1 MKPTVTLLLT
11 VVAALGLGVHGAFAG
26 PGPFDH
32 LAAIGQKQQP
42 KTKTLTY
49 SGLLNAIDADKVASA
64 RISGD
69 ATRTHITVSLRNG
82 KTADSAYLPS
92 DTLVQQ
98 HLVAHHVPVAVTGP
112 RALPFWIFAAL
123 PLALIAV
130 GLAVI
135 LFVRRNGTARSSRH
149 RGGLS
154 AGTVRTYSSTVQ
166 FEDVAGCDEAVDEVR
181 EMVDFLREPERFAR
195 VGARFPSSVLLYGPP
210 GTGKT
215 LIAKALAGEAGVP
228 FFGVSGSEFIEMYV
242 GVGAKRIRDLFA
254 RARRCEGGAVV
265 FFDEIDAIGRHR
277 SSGVASGANDERE
290 QTLNQLLVELDGF
303 DTSSKVVVVAA
314 TNRLDILDKALLRP
328 GRFGRQVPV
337 DLPSKE
343 GREAILM
350 VHAEGKPLADDVD
363 FSLLAEST
371 AGLSGADLAEVVNE
385 GAILAARADKTVI
398 THRNLHDAVLRVLL
412 GPEKRNAMLA
422 EGELEIIAYHEA
434 GHALAAELCP
444 NHDKPLHATVR
455 PRGRA
460 GGFVYMGRTDRALED
475 ADLIHERMVV
485 ALAGRAAE
493 QIVFGKV
500 SSGAANDLEQV
511 NAIARQ
517 AVERFGLSP
526 EVGQII
532 SFNDR
537 SQLSQEALGLVDR
550 VVEQFV
556 HAAYENALE
565 LLSEHVESLRK
576 LAGLLITQK
585 DLERVDILSA
595 ISTTSPG
602 VKLQSG
608 FGTRVDK
615 TVHNARPRATRLSEP
630 KTTRV
635 IRPLRRG
642 GGFRLRERLLGGAA
656 VATAAGSQPDR

>member
-1 MKPTVTLLLT
+1 VKSLPASVLAFA
-11 VVAALGLGVHGAFAG
+11 AALALGAQGAFAG
-26 PGPFDH
+26 T
-32 LAAIGQKQQP
+32 AAAAQKTSARRP
-42 KTKTLTY
+42 TTLTY
-49 SGLLNAIDADKVASA
+49 SGLLNAIDANEVASA

-69 ATRTHITVSLRNG
+69 SAAAHINVTLRDGTMRNSSYF
-82 KTADSAYLPS
+82 AS

-98 HLVAHHVPVAVTGP
+98 HLIAKRVSVTVTRTRSAIWMWLVP
-112 RALPFWIFAAL
+112 
-123 PLALIAV
+123 PLALLLAA
-130 GLAVI
+130 GLAAA
-135 LFVRRNGTARSSRH
+135 FVFRRRGGKGRARNG

-154 AGTVRTYSSTVQ
+154 ARTVRTYTSTVL
-166 FEDVAGCDEAVDEVR
+166 FKDVAGCDEAVDEVR

-195 VGARFPSSVLLYGPP
+195 VGARIPSSVLLYGPP

-228 FFGVSGSEFIEMYV
+228 FFAVSGSEFIEMYV
-242 GVGAKRIRDLFA
+242 GVGAKRVRELFD
-254 RARRCEGGAVV
+254 RARRCEGGAVI

-277 SSGVASGANDERE
+277 SSGAAPGGNDERE

-303 DTSSKVVVVAA
+303 DTSTKVVVVAA
-314 TNRLDILDKALLRP
+314 TNRIDILDKALLRP

-337 DLPSKE
+337 DLPSRH
-343 GREAILM
+343 GREEILA
-350 VHAEGKPLADDVD
+350 VHAKGKPLAEGVD
-363 FSLLAEST
+363 FPLLAEST

-385 GAILAARADKTVI
+385 GAILAARANQTVI
-398 THRNLHDAVLRVLL
+398 TQRNLHDAVLRVLL

-434 GHALAAELCP
+434 GHALAAEVCP

-455 PRGRA
+455 PRGSA
-460 GGFVYMGRTDRALED
+460 GGFVYMGRSDRLLED

-493 QIVFGKV
+493 QIRFGKV

-511 NAIARQ
+511 NGIARQ
-517 AVERFGLSP
+517 AVEKLGLSP

-537 SQLSQEALGLVDR
+537 SQLSQEALGVVDR

-556 HAAYENALE
+556 HAAYQDALE
-565 LLSEHVESLRK
+565 LLSEHVDSLKR
-576 LAGLLITQK
+576 LAELLITQQ

-595 ISTTSPG
+595 IPNTTPS
-602 VKLQSG
+602 VRLQSG
-608 FGTRVDK
+608 LGTRVEK
-615 TVHNARPRATRLSEP
+615 TIRTEHEAVPVRESA
-630 KTTRV
+630 RV
-635 IRPLRRG
+635 IRSGRST
-642 GGFRLRERLLGGAA
+642 GGFRWRERLRGPTA
-656 VATAAGSQPDR
+656 VATAARSQP